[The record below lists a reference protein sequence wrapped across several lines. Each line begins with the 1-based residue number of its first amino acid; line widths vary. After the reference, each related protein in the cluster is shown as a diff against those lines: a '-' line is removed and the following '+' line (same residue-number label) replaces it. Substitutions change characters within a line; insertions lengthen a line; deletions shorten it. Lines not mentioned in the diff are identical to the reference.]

1 LLSCNHLRGKTR
13 VCNDEFGDTGWF
25 GLNEA
30 IYYEYGDGKENTIV
44 SSVAKINESYLRE
57 ASDSQKQYVVRL
69 GTPLLYL
76 AGTKK
81 ALIIATTTKKSY
93 SVAFETLQNLY
104 GDFDTNRNRRRN
116 MRSKHDEINEE
127 IATSFRWN
135 YRNGRLLHQSTT
147 YQEIYETQ
155 LGDGRVESNPIVAPT

>member
-1 LLSCNHLRGKTR
+1 MCPLRTWNCVGSGLSVDGNTFTNGELTFARAPDSSTCTRSFIVSSCRCKSSLGKWSKEWTWAKFCEFNESWLAWFFDEAVEDWDAAPSLFLTTSQDGLLSCNHLRGKTR

-69 GTPLLYL
+69 GT
-76 AGTKK
+76 
-81 ALIIATTTKKSY
+81 
-93 SVAFETLQNLY
+93 
-104 GDFDTNRNRRRN
+104 
-116 MRSKHDEINEE
+116 H
-127 IATSFRWN
+127 
-135 YRNGRLLHQSTT
+135 
-147 YQEIYETQ
+147 
-155 LGDGRVESNPIVAPT
+155 